1 MPYSAMNSNELKS
14 ESKIKDKVKLTCTLN
29 LFRRGK
35 KGKKSATPMENEVQ
49 NESVVVE
56 TITKKQRKLG
66 VSEKCEADRK
76 MIQEELKDVI
86 RNECID
92 EISIF

>member
-1 MPYSAMNSNELKS
+1 
-14 ESKIKDKVKLTCTLN
+14 
-29 LFRRGK
+29 
-35 KGKKSATPMENEVQ
+35 MENEVQ

-86 RNECID
+86 RNERID
-92 EISIF
+92 EISFF